1 MYEIRDEEKKRELI
15 NRLLSQPALDVERI
29 LNKALPQRIGPQTRV
44 IEQTIIEGDG
54 SRTEVRIEVS
64 VDATGR
70 EIIRR
75 TVRTTKRECSMCGR
89 LVSTLYYCDRCGKA
103 VCGACLYF
111 DEKWDPDLKT
121 YRKIKIC
128 RNCYERRMQDY
139 ENAHR
144 QNLEFLEL
152 LHRHLMEEKAKGL
165 W

>member
-70 EIIRR
+70 EIVRR
-75 TVRTTKRECSMCGR
+75 TVRTTKRECSVCGR

-111 DEKWDPDLKT
+111 NGFKGSG
-121 YRKIKIC
+121 RIC
-128 RNCYERRMQDY
+128 RNCHESIRQALIDMHRFTLEEREQ
-139 ENAHR
+139 
-144 QNLEFLEL
+144 F
-152 LHRHLMEEKAKGL
+152 HRHYIEEMKERGL